1 MSRGPRREAFR
12 SKRSV
17 RLSSFIYIYIYVV
30 PVRGGLF
37 FNCLARP
44 AFAPSRPCC
53 SPFQAVLPNCRLN
66 PCRYTSARLLPPG
79 QSPPDPLL
87 FRPLLQP
94 RPSGSAELPRT
105 AALTANTR
113 PYPYAPDLSGLPARP
128 QSLRGRRHASAPLRP
143 SPVVCRRVSS
153 GYRVADGVPGV
164 SPPDSVV
171 SPERTG
177 RVFGPNC
184 FCGMIFAIPR
194 KRK

>member
-1 MSRGPRREAFR
+1 MPCPTCFR
-12 SKRSV
+12 S
-17 RLSSFIYIYIYVV
+17 F
-30 PVRGGLF
+30 
-37 FNCLARP
+37 
-44 AFAPSRPCC
+44 PSRPVPSRPFCC
-53 SPFQAVLPNCRLN
+53 PAQAALPNCRLN

-79 QSPPDPLL
+79 HSLPGLLRPIPSAVLSGMLRPSAPARLLPPGQSPPGLL
-87 FRPLLQP
+87 RPVLLS

-105 AALTANTR
+105 AALTANAR